1 MEVLYLA
8 FLGAFAAV
16 GAVTYFGTPS
26 HLVRDVITNISL
38 ATTVQTTY
46 DVEVA
51 GTDWITVQGDL
62 TGAANGDLGVTVTPF
77 EEDNVTLTALPLTEA
92 VKQGPTVSGGH
103 VYYYGKFD
111 VTGIGRVR
119 IAWKNNNAGTQTL
132 TRGSWRTRNW

>member
-1 MEVLYLA
+1 MLQALIILA
-8 FLGAFAAV
+8 AL

-26 HLVRDVITNISL
+26 HLARDVITNIALGAASG
-38 ATTVQTTY
+38 TTY
-46 DVEVA
+46 DVEVS

-62 TGAANGDLGVTVTPF
+62 TGGAATDLAVTVTPY
-77 EEDNVTLTALPLTEA
+77 EEDNVTITALPLTEA
-92 VKQGPTVSGGH
+92 VKQGPTLSGGH

-119 IAWKNNNAGTQTL
+119 IRWANNNAGAQTL